1 MDEKISLEAI
11 ALYGDKYS
19 EKVVKSYFSDKA
31 KISGSEILSFCDI
44 KQVNLFIIKELFKS
58 WKEEQKKIK
67 SPYFNYESEEVK
79 EAWENLMN
87 LLSNNISIDQA
98 HFQPLVKKAVSQTL
112 LAIFDP
118 YDFFSMII
126 TGKNNKLEIASFREE
141 IKYLKVNRAP
151 LERMLQTLEEK
162 NVTEISGNEAF
173 GILDRI
179 LEEVNFN
186 PEDIEESLDKFSGV
200 VPLDPNSFF
209 VSKAPEPSSTLPLPP
224 SFEQSLPKPFP
235 KEETLKINVE
245 EKHELA
251 QQKPVANEVN
261 YSFAPTAKNV
271 PSINEKHTREPRPTV
286 AENFQRIK
294 KIKDSL
300 TINQKFMF
308 TKVLF
313 HGDFELF
320 TKAVDRLDQLDT
332 LPAAIRYIEDE
343 HASTWDRESEE
354 FHEFM
359 ELIEKRFI

>member
-19 EKVVKSYFSDKA
+19 EKVVKAFFSNQE

-44 KQVNLFIIKELFKS
+44 QQVNLFIVKELFKT

-67 SPYFNYESEEVK
+67 SPYFNYDHDDVK
-79 EAWENLMN
+79 EALDNLMN
-87 LLSNNISIDQA
+87 VLSKNISISQI

-112 LAIFDP
+112 MAIFDP
-118 YDFFSMII
+118 YDFFSMILA
-126 TGKNNKLEIASFREE
+126 GKNNKLEIGPFREE
-141 IKYLKVNRAP
+141 IKYLKVNKAP

-162 NVTEISGNEAF
+162 QLTEISGNEAF

-179 LEEVNFN
+179 LEEVHFN
-186 PEDIEESLDKFSGV
+186 PEDIEDYIERFSRV
-200 VPLDPNSFF
+200 VPLDPNIFF
-209 VSKAPEPSSTLPLPP
+209 VTKPEESPDLPLKESIEQVPLQQLKEEPSPEVPPISQQTSPSPGYTFASTSKPAP
-224 SFEQSLPKPFP
+224 SVNDKHLREQK
-235 KEETLKINVE
+235 
-245 EKHELA
+245 
-251 QQKPVANEVN
+251 
-261 YSFAPTAKNV
+261 
-271 PSINEKHTREPRPTV
+271 PTV

-294 KIKDSL
+294 KIKESL

-320 TKAVDRLDQLDT
+320 TRAVDRLDQLDT
-332 LPAAIRYIEDE
+332 LPAAIRYIEEE

-359 ELIEKRFI
+359 ELVEKRFL